1 MRSKQTSSELGLN
14 PSHASRGRVA
24 RAARRVGASPG
35 CADPTRPPSAATL
48 PTACKRSR
56 GEGGQRHGL
65 ISSQAL
71 SSTLANFGTVGERIL
86 QALPGMARNFFTVPG
101 AAVTG
106 KKSGVPYF
114 SAHSAQEPLQNW
126 PKSSSGCK
134 NLRAPLISY
143 IPSSTRT
150 CRI

>member
-1 MRSKQTSSELGLN
+1 MTV
-14 PSHASRGRVA
+14 SRQ
-24 RAARRVGASPG
+24 PF
-35 CADPTRPPSAATL
+35 
-48 PTACKRSR
+48 SR
-56 GEGGQRHGL
+56 
-65 ISSQAL
+65 QAL

-126 PKSSSGCK
+126 PKSSSEHEEMRSGFRIGTFNKRGCHV
-134 NLRAPLISY
+134 
-143 IPSSTRT
+143 TRL
-150 CRI
+150 